1 MIILSVMK
9 GWITCSSPV
18 PQEKIVD
25 LFSDE
30 GSKSE
35 KLAVDTV
42 KHCLQEISLPENRTQ
57 VN

>member
-1 MIILSVMK
+1 MK